1 VEKYF
6 MLLVYNHL
14 ALPWMDM
21 RPSVISVFVH
31 KEDSALQIVELM
43 DKVEAIFTE
52 HFAQE
57 NRRHAMSALRP
68 MQQKASHTV
77 TYLFGLFSGCS
88 LALLT
93 SFGILL
99 KVAGDYN
106 TATKDNYLRSIFPT
120 FGHAISLCCPSF
132 FFVSYFSA

>member
-6 MLLVYNHL
+6 VFLVYNHL
-14 ALPWMDM
+14 AFLWMDM

-31 KEDSALQIVELM
+31 KGDSALQIVELM

-77 TYLFGLFSGCS
+77 TYLFGMGCS
-88 LALLT
+88 SQDL
-93 SFGILL
+93 FG
-99 KVAGDYN
+99 Y
-106 TATKDNYLRSIFPT
+106 
-120 FGHAISLCCPSF
+120 
-132 FFVSYFSA
+132 